1 MIPSHS
7 QTKCRGGCCINIENS
22 QTDLQTDSEC
32 PRYSHSISKN
42 TYFTIHLK
50 LKRKYVVLDSFNNTK
65 DVRHSKIQM
74 PGFGSVGAK
83 VILHGHDGTFNIRIL
98 KVLKV
103 GKQNQT
109 LKFNSI
115 RVFNIA
121 QSIHSSLSPFKKIF
135 RHRVKYLY
143 LLSFLKWY
151 FLFFWFSFISTTKTQ
166 FFFQFLF
173 LQCKLTSLYSYA

>member
-1 MIPSHS
+1 MIPSHP
-7 QTKCRGGCCINIENS
+7 QTKCRGGCCCINIENS

-83 VILHGHDGTFNIRIL
+83 VILHGHDGTFNIRIRVWSL
-98 KVLKV
+98 RL

-115 RVFNIA
+115 LVFNIA

-135 RHRVKYLY
+135 RHSVKYLY
-143 LLSFLKWY
+143 LLSFLK
-151 FLFFWFSFISTTKTQ
+151 
-166 FFFQFLF
+166 
-173 LQCKLTSLYSYA
+173 